1 MLCQIS
7 LPCVSTPAGIFLVLR
22 ILLNC
27 LDCIILWN
35 CYKIKNKN
43 HHTFYEMMMVLILE
57 ELREKRKKLKRS
69 TDVALHN
76 MHSIA
81 DESIRVAEV
90 AHNSHQ
96 ILEDLDAEFE
106 SQTGLKGNDVKFLF
120 AAVGLQIAR
129 IVILNEL
136 TKTEAAG
143 PQNRNETKLHEF
155 QEKLLKRFNTGG
167 PVHERP
173 YYASMEHIITKAGVP
188 YDATAGLTDGA
199 LAGLLKKCRTWDFD
213 ISDMIPDEKL
223 SLFKGANHRF
233 ATLGHDPILGLI
245 FGTGNIMTNT
255 ITCVKT
261 PAFLSGVPVLTT
273 NHVVYTS
280 DFKDPRIAT
289 YGSTAVMLQQAAER
303 TKDQPGAFIASLIK
317 QLIHI
322 GTDFYTPCGIQIPG
336 ANLILSNTQV
346 EKLTGYISSGDIFKV
361 GTSAKLADLINLLI
375 STLHMLMY
383 DPSMNVSRNLYSA
396 RTRKIVLY
404 SNMIA
409 TGSNVIWVG
418 SNMYAGNEDAIRQLD
433 IGGLI
438 VTVQRLINDTEYIRR
453 IKEEFV
459 FGGFNK
465 KIQGSGL
472 ELEDISWD

>member
-1 MLCQIS
+1 MI
-7 LPCVSTPAGIFLVLR
+7 
-22 ILLNC
+22 C
-27 LDCIILWN
+27 LS
-35 CYKIKNKN
+35 
-43 HHTFYEMMMVLILE
+43 LE
-57 ELREKRKKLKRS
+57 ELRERRKKLKRS
-69 TDVALHN
+69 TDVTLHN
-76 MHSIA
+76 MHSMA

-106 SQTGLKGNDVKFLF
+106 SQSGLKGNDVKFLF
-120 AAVGLQIAR
+120 AAVGLQMAR

-143 PQNRNETKLHEF
+143 SQNRNETKLHEF

-188 YDATAGLTDGA
+188 YDATSGLTDGA

-213 ISDMIPDEKL
+213 ISDMIPDDKL

-289 YGSTAVMLQQAAER
+289 YGSTAVMLQ
-303 TKDQPGAFIASLIK
+303 
-317 QLIHI
+317 
-322 GTDFYTPCGIQIPG
+322 
-336 ANLILSNTQV
+336 
-346 EKLTGYISSGDIFKV
+346 
-361 GTSAKLADLINLLI
+361 
-375 STLHMLMY
+375 
-383 DPSMNVSRNLYSA
+383 
-396 RTRKIVLY
+396 
-404 SNMIA
+404 
-409 TGSNVIWVG
+409 
-418 SNMYAGNEDAIRQLD
+418 
-433 IGGLI
+433 
-438 VTVQRLINDTEYIRR
+438 
-453 IKEEFV
+453 
-459 FGGFNK
+459 
-465 KIQGSGL
+465 
-472 ELEDISWD
+472 